1 MGVEIPLF
9 ELGVVLFPHMP
20 LSLHVFEERYRAML
34 RHCEERGTSFGV
46 VGIREGVEVG
56 GGAVSYDVGT
66 LAQIRRL
73 EKLPDGRANLL
84 VTGASRFRIVR
95 RSTAH
100 PFPAGEVE
108 YLEDDPGD
116 QAQLDRHAAEVRESF
131 QRYAATLQQLA
142 SQQPTVEELPDDPEL
157 LGYLAAAA
165 LQVETAHKQRLL
177 EAPTAAERLRLCL
190 ELLRREEALLERMLA
205 HSSTRIATVNPN

>member
-34 RHCEERGTSFGV
+34 RHCEEEGTSFGV
-46 VGIREGVEVG
+46 VAIREGVEVG
-56 GGAVSYDVGT
+56 GGAVAYETGT

-84 VTGASRFRIVR
+84 VSGASRFRVVR
-95 RSTAH
+95 RLTAH

-108 YLEDDPGD
+108 YLEDEAGD
-116 QAQLDRHAAEVRESF
+116 AAGLQRLAAEVGDAF
-131 QRYAATLQQLA
+131 QRYAAALQQLA
-142 SQQPTVEELPDDPEL
+142 SQQPSVEDLPDDPEL
-157 LGYLAAAA
+157 LGYLVAAA

-177 EAPTAAERLRLCL
+177 EAGSAVQRLQMCR
-190 ELLRREEALLERMLA
+190 ELLRREEALLDRMLA
-205 HSSTRIATVNPN
+205 HSGARIANVSPN